1 MMFCLVNRFMQ
12 TLMKLCQMPPYANY
26 TYHILA
32 RYYYNFFEV
41 LTGIIM
47 LSLLICIYILI

>member
-1 MMFCLVNRFMQ
+1 MFCLVNMFIQTRMQ
-12 TLMKLCQMPPYANY
+12 FYQMPPYGNY

-32 RYYYNFFEV
+32 RYYSDFVEV

-47 LSLLICIYILI
+47 SSLLIWICILI